1 MSMSKLAVSI
11 MSAFTSVSIIS
22 KQLDISGGN
31 IQTQNTTPMKN
42 EDGTYDVTFNVTVP
56 SREFAHI
63 EDGEVFATKA
73 DTDMQV
79 ELTGVT
85 HSETDGWAWKESDT
99 ASYTV
104 TAGDVAPNIVVYKGD
119 TAYGDFDNDDFYSG
133 GLTEEEDRDLS
144 KVLAKN
150 IIDWSDNRSLA
161 KAFSDMA
168 KTIDFPVEAAM
179 QGIIMTDTLIDIT
192 NVVIEG
198 FAGQAISKANL
209 SLANKSTGSRPF
221 SPMRNSKGLFD
232 VPVCISCLSAP
243 MEQIEGIENIDHADV
258 VLTVVLQDCKYSHD
272 NGFSWNEVNEAYKF
286 IDHSTKPS
294 IVFYN
299 GDIALNGSGTDTN
312 YLEIFDKTMDLQCF
326 SEIKDKILKNTSK
339 DKLFSIFSEL
349 LNQGDLYTKDGKN

>member
-63 EDGEVFATKA
+63 ENGEVFATKA

-85 HSETDGWAWKESDT
+85 HTEKDGWSWKEGEN

-104 TAGDVAPNIVVYKGD
+104 TAGDIAPNIVVYKGD

-133 GLTEEEDRDLS
+133 GLTEAEDRDLS

-168 KTIDFPVEAAM
+168 KTIDFPVEAA
-179 QGIIMTDTLIDIT
+179 
-192 NVVIEG
+192 V
-198 FAGQAISKANL
+198 
-209 SLANKSTGSRPF
+209 
-221 SPMRNSKGLFD
+221 
-232 VPVCISCLSAP
+232 
-243 MEQIEGIENIDHADV
+243 
-258 VLTVVLQDCKYSHD
+258 
-272 NGFSWNEVNEAYKF
+272 
-286 IDHSTKPS
+286 
-294 IVFYN
+294 
-299 GDIALNGSGTDTN
+299 
-312 YLEIFDKTMDLQCF
+312 
-326 SEIKDKILKNTSK
+326 
-339 DKLFSIFSEL
+339 
-349 LNQGDLYTKDGKN
+349 